1 MALNKLIGFAP
12 DLDPTTPGVVTDCTM
27 MIPGLKGMK
36 AAPKPITSGLPAL
49 SSAAVGAALL
59 TRLDNAKRFFAGTST
74 KLFERSGTTWVDV
87 SRTTPAYTP
96 ITDGHWRFAQFGN
109 ASLATNGADA
119 IQASVS
125 GAFADISGAPKAL
138 IIETVQGFVF
148 AFNTND
154 ATYGQRQDAWWC
166 SGIYDHTVWTPAIA
180 TQCATGRLLDS
191 PGEIRAGKALGANM
205 VAYKERSMYIG
216 IYQGPP
222 VVWAWQLIPG
232 EIGATNQECVVSIG
246 TAHVFIG
253 WDNFYIFD
261 GTRPQA
267 IGDSIKTWFFRDLN
281 ATYRYRILGQHDPV
295 NGLVYWY
302 YPSNAGQNGTIDSC
316 IVYNYRRNQ
325 WGRANRAIEAAV
337 EYATAQVTYDTLGN
351 LYSTYDN
358 LPLIPYDSPFWLAAS
373 PVPAI
378 IDTTHT
384 PLQITGSG
392 ENSSLTTGDFGD
404 DWQYSTL
411 RAIKVRCSLNPTT
424 GACQTF
430 HHSGVGTPLETG
442 VSSTIADSR
451 FDVLRSARYHR
462 AQMNFTGD
470 VEIIGFDPELVADG
484 LQ

>member
-1 MALNKLIGFAP
+1 MLNKLIGFTP
-12 DLDPTTPGVVTDCTM
+12 DLDPTTPGAVLDCSM
-27 MIPGLKGMK
+27 MVPGLKGMLS
-36 AAPKPITSGLPAL
+36 APKPITSGLPAL

-59 TRLDNAKRFFAGTST
+59 TRLDNAKRFFVGTST
-74 KLFERSGTTWVDV
+74 KLYERSGATWSDV
-87 SRTTPAYTP
+87 SRAAPYTA
-96 ITDGHWRFAQFGN
+96 ITDGHWRFSQFGN
-109 ASLATNGADA
+109 ASLATNGADP
-119 IQASVS
+119 IQQSVS

-138 IIETVQGFVF
+138 IIEATQGFVF
-148 AFNTND
+148 AFNTSD
-154 ATYGQRQDAWWC
+154 ATYGARPDAWWC

-191 PGEIRAGKALGANM
+191 PGEIRAARALGADM

-216 IYQGPP
+216 RYQGPP
-222 VVWAWQLIPG
+222 VVWAWQLVPG

-267 IGDSIKTWFFRDLN
+267 IGDSVKTWFFRDLN
-281 ATYRYRILGQHDPV
+281 ANYRYRILGQHDPV

-302 YPSNAGQNGTIDSC
+302 YPSNSSQSGTIDSC

-325 WGRANRAIEAAV
+325 WGRANRAVEAAV

-351 LYSTYDN
+351 LYSTYDS
-358 LPLIPYDSPFWLAAS
+358 LPVIPYDSPFWLASS

-378 IDTTHT
+378 VDTTHT
-384 PLQITGSG
+384 VLQMTGAG

-411 RAIKVRCSLNPTT
+411 RGVKLRCSQDPAT
-424 GACQTF
+424 GACTTF
-430 HHSGVGTPLETG
+430 HHPSVGAALETG
-442 VSSTIADSR
+442 VSSTLNDGK
-451 FDVLRSARYHR
+451 FDVLRSARWHR
-462 AQMNFTGD
+462 IRMDFTGS
-470 VEIIGFDPELVADG
+470 VEVVGFDPELVADG
-484 LQ
+484 SR